1 MNKIYLLA
9 REEFLGSLRS
19 RWLIIYSLSYLLL
32 AISISP
38 FSLSGLNIL
47 GMKAVGKVLSSL
59 INLSLY
65 LVPLISLSMSAISI
79 VGDRETNFM
88 EWIFSKPINEFHY
101 VMGKF
106 LGLSAALSLATLI
119 GFGLASWFVILFL
132 PPEDVTKY
140 FQLILIAI
148 TLALVFIPLGLY
160 ISNISR
166 TRYQAL
172 GTAFFLWFFMVF
184 IFDLFI
190 MGFIESYVKNPLI
203 ASLLGISNPVEAIR
217 ILMIKSIDPDLTF
230 LGFTGVFI
238 LRENLMLV
246 LGFSITILAL
256 YAVLFTILTY
266 YNLKKKDLI

>member
-1 MNKIYLLA
+1 MNRIYLLA

-19 RWLIIYSLSYLLL
+19 KWLIVYSISYLLL
-32 AISISP
+32 AIAISP

-88 EWIFSKPINEFHY
+88 EWLFSKPINEIHY
-101 VMGKF
+101 ILGKF
-106 LGLSAALSLATLI
+106 LGISSALSVATLL

-140 FQLILIAI
+140 FQLILLAI
-148 TLALVFIPLGLY
+148 ILSLVFIPIGLY

-184 IFDLFI
+184 IFDLFV

-217 ILMIKSIDPDLTF
+217 ILMIKTIDPDITF

-238 LRENLMLV
+238 LRENIHIV
-246 LGFSITILAL
+246 LGFSITILML
-256 YAVLFTILTY
+256 YSILFTLLTY
-266 YNLKKKDLI
+266 QNLRNKDLI

>member
-9 REEFLGSLRS
+9 REEFLGSLRN

-65 LVPLISLSMSAISI
+65 LIPLISLSMSAISI

-88 EWIFSKPINEFHY
+88 EWIFSKPINEYHY
-101 VMGKF
+101 IMGKF
-106 LGLSAALSLATLI
+106 LGISAALSISTLI

-140 FQLILIAI
+140 FQLMLIAI
-148 TLALVFIPLGLY
+148 SLTPVFIPIGLF
-160 ISNISR
+160 ISNMSK

-172 GTAFFLWFFMVF
+172 GTAFFIWFFIVF
-184 IFDLFI
+184 IYDLFI
-190 MGFIESYVKNPLI
+190 MGFIESTIKHPLI
-203 ASLLGISNPVEAIR
+203 ASIMGVSNPVEGVR
-217 ILMIKSIDPDLTF
+217 LLMIRAIDPGLTF
-230 LGFTGVFI
+230 LGFTGVLI
-238 LRENLMLV
+238 LRENLELV
-246 LGFSITILAL
+246 ITLSILFLILYL
-256 YAVLFTILTY
+256 ISFMIMTYHSFRKGDLT
-266 YNLKKKDLI
+266 

>member
-9 REEFLGSLRS
+9 REEFLGSLRN

-65 LVPLISLSMSAISI
+65 LIPLISLSMSAISI

-88 EWIFSKPINEFHY
+88 EWIFSKPINEYHY
-101 VMGKF
+101 IMGKF
-106 LGLSAALSLATLI
+106 LGISAALSISTLI

-140 FQLILIAI
+140 FQLMLIAI
-148 TLALVFIPLGLY
+148 SLTPVFIPIGLF
-160 ISNISR
+160 ISNMSK

-172 GTAFFLWFFMVF
+172 GTAFFIWFFIVF
-184 IFDLFI
+184 IYDLFI
-190 MGFIESYVKNPLI
+190 MGFIESTIKHPLI
-203 ASLLGISNPVEAIR
+203 ASIMGVSNPVEGVR
-217 ILMIKSIDPDLTF
+217 LLMIRAIDPGLTF
-230 LGFTGVFI
+230 LGFTGVLI
-238 LRENLMLV
+238 LRENLELV
-246 LGFSITILAL
+246 ITLSILFLILYL
-256 YAVLFTILTY
+256 VSFMIMTYHSFRKGDLT
-266 YNLKKKDLI
+266 

>member
-1 MNKIYLLA
+1 MNRMFVLA
-9 REEFLGSLRS
+9 REEFLGSLKN
-19 RWLIIYSLSYLLL
+19 RWLIVYSLSYLLL
-32 AISISP
+32 ALSLSP
-38 FSLSGLNIL
+38 FSVEGLNIL
-47 GMKAVGKVLSSL
+47 GMKAVGRVLSSL

-65 LVPLISLSMSAISI
+65 LVPLISLLTSAISI

-88 EWIFSKPINEFHY
+88 EWIFSKPINEFQY
-101 VMGKF
+101 IIGKF
-106 LGLSAALSLATLI
+106 LGLSGAISLATLI

-140 FQLILIAI
+140 FQLILLAI
-148 TLALVFIPLGLY
+148 TLAMVFIPLGLY
-160 ISNISR
+160 ISNLSR

-190 MGFIESYVKNPLI
+190 MGFIESYVKDPLL
-203 ASLLGISNPVEAIR
+203 ASILGVSNPVEAIR

-238 LRENLMLV
+238 LRENIMLII
-246 LGFSITILAL
+246 GFSLTILSL
-256 YAVLFTILTY
+256 YAILFTVLTY
-266 YNLKKKDLI
+266 YNLRRRDLI

>member
-1 MNKIYLLA
+1 MNKVYLLA
-9 REEFLGSLRS
+9 REEFLGSLRN

-38 FSLSGLNIL
+38 FSLSGLNVL

-59 INLSLY
+59 INISLY
-65 LVPLISLSMSAISI
+65 LIPLISLSISAISI

-88 EWIFSKPINEFHY
+88 EWIFSKPINEYHY
-101 VMGKF
+101 IMGKF
-106 LGLSAALSLATLI
+106 LGISAALSISTLI

-140 FQLILIAI
+140 FQLMLIAI
-148 TLALVFIPLGLY
+148 SLAPVFIPIGLY
-160 ISNISR
+160 ISNTSK

-172 GTAFFLWFFMVF
+172 GTSFFIWFFIVF

-190 MGFIESYVKNPLI
+190 MGFIESTVKHPLI
-203 ASLLGISNPVEAIR
+203 AAILGISNPVEGIR

-238 LRENLMLV
+238 LRENLTLILGLSISFLTLYLV
-246 LGFSITILAL
+246 SFIL
-256 YAVLFTILTY
+256 LTY
-266 YNLKKKDLI
+266 HSFRRGELI